1 MKRFYCIL
9 MATTLALAGCS
20 SRFDQPDLPEMAP
33 EGERVEIRFQV
44 AVPTDG
50 PATKAMGNNPTI
62 DPNGFYIAVFG
73 GSGYFNEWIKA
84 TVVSAT
90 ANYDG
95 TAATCYTL
103 SATFG
108 ISDSRLRLHFIANC
122 PTAMRTSPP
131 ISGSQDTEENVMS
144 QIRSQLSD
152 SYNDGYWQKIIL
164 PIGVKATKN
173 PETEIYEATPE
184 TIRQFPSPIVMVRN
198 FARIYLRNITP
209 IVGEQ
214 GVNEHQLVTIKK
226 YALAYAPS
234 EGVIAPILEN
244 PYSANA
250 KGAPIDTTGVSTV
263 FYESFLMNYQ
273 RYSIYQNQAD
283 TLLTGAPFNYSGYSP
298 SDQSYQYYNDQHA
311 DRGIPVAGDMITWDA
326 EHPENNVL
334 YVYERSIPNTTH
346 RATRII
352 ILAERRDQYSTESGD
367 EHSEGD
373 KYYALDIVNSEGA
386 AIPILRNQSYTVHL
400 KDIEPGTGETDITKA
415 AKASS
420 ATVSGDPDFQD
431 LIAVSDGKSS
441 IGTSFTEKF
450 YVQPQ
455 EDYVMFRY
463 IPTNITDASYTAGQE
478 GNELVSIKV
487 GSVNGSTGV
496 FTELTPAQAS
506 SDRVLAFNTQN
517 GKYKVWIDT
526 TVVQSGRG
534 AVIQYIRANNAWVA
548 ATDAQI
554 ANPNLEKWGKIRYDL
569 NRSEVSNGYFTEE
582 RAQAIRVTGRYND
595 KEIARNVIIKISP
608 RQDMRVVCLQKYIHL
623 APGELEDVR
632 IMIPEG
638 LSRSV
643 FPLEFAIEPDGYSLT
658 PYGDV
663 LPVESGSSIVPDNTS
678 PAFYFIKS
686 LTQTAYDNL
695 GTVVYDGKTWKYID
709 CHFKT
714 TLSQNACTVYVQN
727 PYFST
732 AQAYD
737 EFFNFQQRL
746 FTDLSFSSNSMFAGG
761 PVTFSFVLDKAHTG
775 TTVWWDPTNSQN
787 QSSSPEQAVEKGLS
801 TSNRVLPL
809 IMTFTLD
816 GLNLEYEA
824 DGITP
829 KTAGIEHYSGNT
841 YRYYVGTGVPNPNT
855 GSTAQPIQLK
865 LVASGSTATPSV
877 TLSTENLPYNPALYD
892 IASQSGSLSTAALQ
906 NCSFNPSPIPYGM
919 NRPATF
925 TFEYVAGMVEPLTI
939 SLEGLTLDGSDARI
953 TGTYPGPYTFT
964 PTSENQ
970 RVYTINLKSTT
981 RYSNGSIT
989 LFGDHYIESTTRVS
1003 RSLILP
1009 AGTIKARGYNGVDP
1023 IRLVTNN
1030 NSGGTG
1036 VIVSETEA
1044 GSGGTIYFN
1053 TSFLNRE
1060 TSVDVG
1066 SFDSP
1071 NDNSIVYARY
1081 VIDGK
1086 TFKGST
1092 TLGAIATAVE
1102 NETYTPINIYRW
1114 STDGSASLDLTN
1126 SNNYYTGKDSHS
1138 YGWDSLGITATFNNS
1153 PGYYDRFGG
1162 YRKDIG
1168 SDGNPGTITVFI
1180 SSNIEPG
1187 CKLRGFTCSYYS
1199 NYNKRTVYIN
1209 NTSLGA
1215 GASSWTTSI
1224 SGVGMGETSFT
1235 IKMDSKSSG
1244 TYQRN
1249 AITNLTINYAYWDY

>member
-1 MKRFYCIL
+1 

-20 SRFDQPDLPEMAP
+20 SRFDQPDLPELAP

-62 DPNGFYIAVFG
+62 DPDGFYIAVFG

-122 PTAMRTSPP
+122 PTAIRTSPP

-184 TIRQFPSPIVMVRN
+184 TLRQFPSPIVMVRN

-209 IVGEQ
+209 IVAAQ
-214 GVNEHQLVTIKK
+214 GVTPHQLVTIKK

-250 KGAPIDTTGVSTV
+250 KGTPIDTTGVSTV

-298 SDQSYQYYNDQHA
+298 SDQAYQYYNDQHA

-334 YVYERSIPNTTH
+334 YVYERSIPSTTH

-373 KYYALDIVNSEGA
+373 KYYALDIVNSEGS

-431 LIAVSDGKSS
+431 LITVSDGKSS

-463 IPTNITDASYTAGQE
+463 IPTNIAEDGYEPGQE

-496 FTELTPAQAS
+496 FTELTPAQAAT
-506 SDRVLAFNTQN
+506 DHVLAFNTQN

-569 NRSEVSNGYFTEE
+569 NRSEVSDGFFTEE
-582 RAQAIRVTGRYND
+582 RAQAIRVVGRFKD
-595 KEIARNVIIKISP
+595 REITRNVIIKISP
-608 RQDMRVVCLQKYIHL
+608 RQEMKVVCLQKYIHL
-623 APGELEDVR
+623 APGEREDVR
-632 IMIPEG
+632 VMIPKG

-643 FPLEFAIEPDGYSLT
+643 FPLEFIIEPDGYSLT
-658 PYGDV
+658 PNGDV
-663 LPVESGSSIVPDNTS
+663 LPVESGSSIVPGRLS
-678 PAFYFIKS
+678 PAFYFIKN

-695 GTVVYDGKTWKYID
+695 GTIDYDGKTWKYFD

-727 PYFST
+727 QYFST
-732 AQAYD
+732 TDAYD
-737 EFFNFQQRL
+737 NFYNFQQRL
-746 FTDLSFSSNSMFAGG
+746 FTDLSFSTNSMYAGG

-775 TTVWWDPTNSQN
+775 PTVWWDPTNSQE
-787 QSSSPEQAVEKGLS
+787 QSDSPEQAVEKGLS
-801 TSNRVLPL
+801 TNNRVLPL
-809 IMTFTLD
+809 VLSFTLD
-816 GLNLEYEA
+816 GLNLEYDT
-824 DGITP
+824 DGTTP
-829 KTAGIEHYSGNT
+829 MTNGIEHYSGNT
-841 YRYYVGTGVPNPNT
+841 YLYHVGAGNPALHTNT
-855 GSTAQPIQLK
+855 GIVDNPIQLR
-865 LVASGSTATPSV
+865 LVASGSTITPSV
-877 TLSTENLPYNPALYD
+877 TLSTANLLYNPELYHE
-892 IASQSGSLSTAALQ
+892 ASQSGSLSTAALQ
-906 NCSFNPSPIPYGM
+906 NCSFTPARLAYGV
-919 NRPATF
+919 NRPISF
-925 TFEYVAGMVEPLTI
+925 TFHYVEGMVEPLTI
-939 SLEGLTLDGSDARI
+939 SLDGLALDGSDARI
-953 TGTYPGPYTFT
+953 TGTAPGPYTFT
-964 PTSENQ
+964 PTSENTTE
-970 RVYTINLKSTT
+970 YTINLKSTT

-1009 AGTIKARGYNGVDP
+1009 AGSIKARGYNGVDP

-1066 SFDSP
+1066 SFGSP

-1092 TLGAIATAVE
+1092 TLGAIVNAIE
-1102 NETYTPINIYRW
+1102 NNTFTPINIYRW
-1114 STDGSASLDLTN
+1114 TTEDTVSFDFTN
-1126 SNNYYTGKDSHS
+1126 SNNYHSGRDSHS
-1138 YGWDSLGITATFNNS
+1138 YTHNDSGIRATFVEC
-1153 PGYYDRFGG
+1153 PGKNDAGRN

-1168 SDGNPGTITVFI
+1168 YNSGNTYIDGTITI
-1180 SSNIEPG
+1180 SNGTKTG
-1187 CKLRGFTCSYYS
+1187 CKLTGINLTYFRSGATT
-1199 NYNKRTVYIN
+1199 YNQKNVTIN
-1209 NTSLGA
+1209 GVSKGTGVT
-1215 GASSWTTSI
+1215 SWTSPN
-1224 SGVGMGETSFT
+1224 SGVENGETE
-1235 IKMDSKSSG
+1235 IVIVMNCSKNNG
-1244 TYQRN
+1244 KVN
-1249 AITNLTINYAYWDY
+1249 AITNLTINYGYWDY